1 MTYQRI
7 IYISIFISLFF
18 CSCKKKR
25 ESDEIKP
32 AIPAEVIQPRSD
44 STTSSYKPTR
54 LIKADSLYVVQSALI
69 KVSAKF
75 DPTLAVFQTQS
86 KYDVK
91 VYRVEYKTEYDG
103 KIITASGI
111 VALPFG
117 ENKAWPTL
125 SYHHGTVFAD
135 SDAPTNNKNDQFVIA
150 SLASAGYV
158 IAAPDYIGFGS
169 STGITHP
176 YYVAKYS
183 STTPRDLLIATQE
196 LLAQKHIASN
206 GKLFL
211 AGYSQGG
218 NVTMAVSKSIEL
230 NPLPGYNLT
239 ATAVGAGGYNMEGIF
254 ADITSRTEYSS
265 PNYIAYIIQSYRKT
279 YHLKDSL
286 NYYFKEPYA
295 SRVDKLIDGKTDG
308 SVISNNLTSHFDS
321 LIRPEFVNAVKNG
334 TDINFSTA
342 LKENNLHNW
351 KPTLPLKIYHSDADE
366 VVPYSDSE
374 FTYKTMLDLGSTS
387 VSFVQIQG
395 KSHGAGS
402 IPMIA
407 DVINWFNSF

>member
-1 MTYQRI
+1 
-7 IYISIFISLFF
+7 
-18 CSCKKKR
+18 
-25 ESDEIKP
+25 
-32 AIPAEVIQPRSD
+32 
-44 STTSSYKPTR
+44 SSNQERR
-54 LIKADSLYVVQSALI
+54 LVKADSLYVVQSALI
-69 KVSAKF
+69 KASAKF
-75 DPTLAVFQTQS
+75 DPTLSVFQTQS
-86 KYDVK
+86 RYDVK
-91 VYRVEYKTEYDG
+91 IFRVEYKTEFEG
-103 KIITASGI
+103 KMITASGI

-150 SLASAGYV
+150 ALASAGYV

-169 STGITHP
+169 STGVTHP

-183 STTPRDLLIATQE
+183 AYTPRDLLIATQE

-218 NVTMAVSKSIEL
+218 NVTMAVSKSIEAT
-230 NPLPGYNLT
+230 PIPGYNLT

-254 ADITSRTEYSS
+254 ADITSRKEYPS

-295 SRVDKLIDGKTDG
+295 SRINNLIDGKTES
-308 SVISNNLTSHFDS
+308 SVINNNLTTRFDS
-321 LIRPEFVNAVKNG
+321 LIRPEFVEAVKQG
-334 TDINFSTA
+334 TDMNFYNA

-366 VVPYSDSE
+366 VVPYADSE
-374 FTYKTMLDLGSTS
+374 FTYKTMLGLGSTS
-387 VSFVQIQG
+387 VTFVQIQG
-395 KSHGAGS
+395 KSHGTGS
-402 IPMIA
+402 VPMIA
-407 DVINWFNSF
+407 DVINWFNSFN